1 MIKDII
7 HNRLPLDAWEGVRAF
22 NLAKKKRKVESNV
35 DGESSMIRKGK
46 KIMEP
51 DSSGEEIAKV
61 QNKKQKIVLEDVE
74 DDKAEKKILIDILK
88 MMETLNESISDMD
101 KNLSSMIN
109 AMEITFGSRINVVET
124 ELKKMKES
132 TPAFVPAV
140 GTKSNKNEDDEAC
153 SKSSSWRV

>member
-1 MIKDII
+1 
-7 HNRLPLDAWEGVRAF
+7 LV
-22 NLAKKKRKVESNV
+22 
-35 DGESSMIRKGK
+35 
-46 KIMEP
+46 
-51 DSSGEEIAKV
+51 
-61 QNKKQKIVLEDVE
+61 
-74 DDKAEKKILIDILK
+74 DILK

-140 GTKSNKNEDDEAC
+140 GTKSNNNEDDEAC
-153 SKSSSWRV
+153 SKSSVSLGYIFFLAYIH